1 MKTFARRKD
10 YPDLGNFHMNIY
22 LIEGSPK
29 LLGAM
34 SPEAS
39 SNAKR
44 FLVDMGVNI
53 ILQKRVVDYKD
64 GNVFLDDG
72 QTIPLEP
79 YFWASG

>member
-1 MKTFARRKD
+1 
-10 YPDLGNFHMNIY
+10 
-22 LIEGSPK
+22 
-29 LLGAM
+29 M

-72 QTIPLEP
+72 QTIPTRTFTLGKWCE
-79 YFWASG
+79 SGAFRSYRRRTLDPGGTDYRQ